1 MLLQPVF
8 SSTHTH
14 TKKEREIERSSSV
27 FNGANLKKRPER
39 GEERGGD
46 GWSEPMDRLTIR
58 SGSTLPLTTTTPTL
72 HIHLKKKKRKKRKTN
87 HTERL
92 VGRTEPG
99 VKGERK
105 GLFCVPSVNLV
116 LKDTQ
121 THVHKATHKHTLTH
135 TYARAHTLVSARRW
149 R

>member
-14 TKKEREIERSSSV
+14 THKKERARERERSSSV
-27 FNGANLKKRPER
+27 FNGANLKERPER

-72 HIHLKKKKRKKRKTN
+72 HIHLKKKQKKKAKQTIQSVW
-87 HTERL
+87 L
-92 VGRTEPG
+92 AAQSPG
-99 VKGERK
+99 SKVRGKVSFVC
-105 GLFCVPSVNLV
+105 LPSFWCS
-116 LKDTQ
+116 K
-121 THVHKATHKHTLTH
+121 THKRTSTKPRIN
-135 TYARAHTLVSARRW
+135 TR
-149 R
+149 

>member
-1 MLLQPVF
+1 
-8 SSTHTH
+8 
-14 TKKEREIERSSSV
+14 
-27 FNGANLKKRPER
+27 
-39 GEERGGD
+39 
-46 GWSEPMDRLTIR
+46 MDRLLDR
-58 SGSTLPLTTTTPTL
+58 APLCPSPPPPPLQTYT
-72 HIHLKKKKRKKRKTN
+72 KKKKEKKERKTN

-92 VGRTEPG
+92 VGRTEPR

-135 TYARAHTLVSARRW
+135 THTYARTHTRICSKVALTSRSVLGQPENGAQRSACFTTSRSRCGDTG
-149 R
+149 RPPSLCSSKLYKD

>member
-1 MLLQPVF
+1 
-8 SSTHTH
+8 
-14 TKKEREIERSSSV
+14 
-27 FNGANLKKRPER
+27 
-39 GEERGGD
+39 
-46 GWSEPMDRLTIR
+46 MDRLTIR

-72 HIHLKKKKRKKRKTN
+72 HIHLKKRKKKRKTN

-135 TYARAHTLVSARRW
+135 THTRICSKVALTSRSVLGQPENGAQRSACFTTSRSRCGDTG
-149 R
+149 RPPSLCSSKLYKD

>member
-1 MLLQPVF
+1 
-8 SSTHTH
+8 
-14 TKKEREIERSSSV
+14 
-27 FNGANLKKRPER
+27 
-39 GEERGGD
+39 
-46 GWSEPMDRLTIR
+46 MDRLTIR

-72 HIHLKKKKRKKRKTN
+72 HIHLKKRKKKRKTN

-135 TYARAHTLVSARRW
+135 THSYLLEGGADLSLCARPTRKRCSALGVFHNVKEPLRRH
-149 R
+149 RQAPLPLLL